1 MARDL
6 SSLFTR
12 LRLTEKEAQVLEV
25 VEAVDGLLVEKRAKC
40 LAFRVLAEPE
50 VNKGALKTT
59 MLQIWQLEGKAV
71 IKEIGR
77 NTFLLE
83 LIRVSDKK
91 RILSGRPWSF
101 DKILLCL
108 HDCERVNTIKE
119 IGFTEEVFWVQYHDL
134 PFAGM
139 TQNTGQ
145 AIGERLGKV
154 LVVDTDSTGFYFGAF
169 LRVKVLIDILKPLLR
184 GCLINIGRTQY
195 WVPFKYER
203 LPNFCYHCGLV
214 FHPSGRCSQKE
225 NGSAIGDGL
234 EQQYGPWLRAS
245 RKKFAGLSSS
255 EGADQTQLHFP
266 SSSCRK
272 PSKHLTAWRRVWC
285 IIRSLIISRRIS
297 VAIRGSWWWRLS
309 GMISV
314 QKFRNWIIVGQ
325 IAHVGMFYWTWA
337 MVQIG
342 KKRARSS
349 PILARP
355 QLMEV
360 DGFEPIALSTTGQED
375 VDAEGS
381 SPKRVRRVLG
391 EKDDFG
397 LAVAGGQPCEP
408 V

>member
-6 SSLFTR
+6 SSLYAR
-12 LRLTEKEAQVLEV
+12 LRLTEKESQVLEV
-25 VEAVDGLLVEKRAKC
+25 VEAVDGLSVEKRAKC
-40 LAFRVLAEPE
+40 LAFRVLADPE
-50 VNKGALKTT
+50 VNKGALKTI

-83 LIRVSDKK
+83 LIRVSGKK

-101 DKILLCL
+101 DEFLLCL

-119 IGFTEEVFWVQYHDL
+119 IGFTEEVFWVQCHGL

-145 AIGERLGKV
+145 AIGEHLGKV
-154 LVVDTDSTGFYFGAF
+154 LVIDTDSSGVYFGAF
-169 LRVKVLIDILKPLLR
+169 LRVKPSEHLTGLE
-184 GCLINIGRTQY
+184 
-195 WVPFKYER
+195 ER
-203 LPNFCYHCGLV
+203 LVHNQVPDYQQKDFSCNQGELV
-214 FHPSGRCSQKE
+214 VG
-225 NGSAIGDGL
+225 
-234 EQQYGPWLRAS
+234 
-245 RKKFAGLSSS
+245 
-255 EGADQTQLHFP
+255 
-266 SSSCRK
+266 
-272 PSKHLTAWRRVWC
+272 
-285 IIRSLIISRRIS
+285 
-297 VAIRGSWWWRLS
+297 LS

-337 MVQIG
+337 MVKIG

-349 PILARP
+349 PVLVRP

-360 DGFEPIALSTTGQED
+360 DGFEPIALSTKGQED
-375 VDAEGS
+375 VDVEDS
-381 SPKRVRRVLG
+381 SPKRVRRVLS

-397 LAVAGGQPCEP
+397 LAVAAG
-408 V
+408 